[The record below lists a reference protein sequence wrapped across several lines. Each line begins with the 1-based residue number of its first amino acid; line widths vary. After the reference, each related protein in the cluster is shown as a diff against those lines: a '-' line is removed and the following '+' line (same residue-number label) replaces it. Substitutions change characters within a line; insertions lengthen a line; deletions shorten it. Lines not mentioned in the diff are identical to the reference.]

1 MYKSKILLKYI
12 FSEELDVKDL
22 TEEKYN
28 QDYEALTFSFKE
40 ETYQSRLAKKTPTK
54 AGYFV
59 ACWTKDE
66 NNCNQSYSKEAF
78 ADYLM
83 IIVIDEELSG
93 YFLFPRELLVEKG
106 ILTTFEHK
114 GKMAFRVYPKWC
126 NQLNKTAG
134 QTQKWQCK
142 YFLSFNDERFLVLL
156 YSK

>member
-1 MYKSKILLKYI
+1 MYKSRILLKYI
-12 FSEELDVKDL
+12 FSEESDVKDL

-54 AGYFV
+54 AAYFV
-59 ACWTKDE
+59 TCWTKDE
-66 NNCNQSYSKEAF
+66 NNCNQPYSKEAF
-78 ADYLM
+78 VDYLM

-126 NQLNKTAG
+126 NQLNKRTE
-134 QTQKWQCK
+134 QTQNWQCK
-142 YFLSFNDERFLVLL
+142 YFFE
-156 YSK
+156 Y

>member
-12 FSEELDVKDL
+12 FSEESEVKDL

-59 ACWTKDE
+59 TCWTKDE
-66 NNCNQSYSKEAF
+66 NNYNQPYSKEAF

-142 YFLSFNDERFLVLL
+142 YFFE
-156 YSK
+156 Y

>member
-12 FSEELDVKDL
+12 FSEESEVKDL

-40 ETYQSRLAKKTPTK
+40 ETYQSRLAKKTPIK

-59 ACWTKDE
+59 TCWTKDE
-66 NNCNQSYSKEAF
+66 NNCNQPYLKEVF

-83 IIVIDEELSG
+83 IIVIDEALSG

-126 NQLNKTAG
+126 NQLNKRAE

-142 YFLSFNDERFLVLL
+142 YFFED
-156 YSK
+156 

>member
-12 FSEELDVKDL
+12 FSEESEVKDL

-59 ACWTKDE
+59 TCWTKDE
-66 NNCNQSYSKEAF
+66 NNCNQPYSKVEEF

-142 YFLSFNDERFLVLL
+142 YFFE
-156 YSK
+156 Y

>member
-12 FSEELDVKDL
+12 FSEEPEVKDL

-59 ACWTKDE
+59 TCWTKDE
-66 NNCNQSYSKEAF
+66 NNCNQPYSKKAF

-142 YFLSFNDERFLVLL
+142 YFFE
-156 YSK
+156 Y

>member
-12 FSEELDVKDL
+12 FSEESEVKDL

-59 ACWTKDE
+59 TCWTKDE
-66 NNCNQSYSKEAF
+66 NNCNQPYSKGAF

-142 YFLSFNDERFLVLL
+142 YFFE
-156 YSK
+156 Y

>member
-1 MYKSKILLKYI
+1 MCKSKILLKNI
-12 FSEELDVKDL
+12 FSEESEVKDL

-54 AGYFV
+54 SGYFV
-59 ACWTKDE
+59 TCWTKDE
-66 NNCNQSYSKEAF
+66 DNYNRPYKIEEF
-78 ADYLM
+78 ADYL
-83 IIVIDEELSG
+83 IVAVIDHELNG

-106 ILTTFEHK
+106 ILASSK
-114 GKMAFRVYPKWC
+114 YQGKMAFRVYPKWC

-142 YFLSFNDERFLVLL
+142 YFFE
-156 YSK
+156 Y

>member
-12 FSEELDVKDL
+12 FSEESEVKDL

-59 ACWTKDE
+59 TCWTKDE
-66 NNCNQSYSKEAF
+66 NNCNQPYAKEAF

-142 YFLSFNDERFLVLL
+142 YFFE
-156 YSK
+156 Y

>member
-12 FSEELDVKDL
+12 FSEESEVKDL

-59 ACWTKDE
+59 TCWTKDE
-66 NNCNQSYSKEAF
+66 NNCNQPYSKEAF

-93 YFLFPRELLVEKG
+93 YFLFPRELLIEKG

-126 NQLNKTAG
+126 NQLNKRAA

-142 YFLSFNDERFLVLL
+142 YFFE
-156 YSK
+156 Y

>member
-12 FSEELDVKDL
+12 FSEESDVKDL

-59 ACWTKDE
+59 TCWTKDE
-66 NNCNQSYSKEAF
+66 NNCNQPYSIDTF
-78 ADYLM
+78 TDYLI
-83 IIVIDEELSG
+83 IIVIDEELNG
-93 YFLFPRELLVEKG
+93 YFLFPRKLLKEKG
-106 ILTTFEHK
+106 ILSSSEQK
-114 GKMAFRVYPKWC
+114 GKMAFRVYPRWC
-126 NQLNKTAG
+126 EHLNKTAE

-142 YFLSFNDERFLVLL
+142 YFFE
-156 YSK
+156 Y

>member
-12 FSEELDVKDL
+12 FSEESEVKDL

-59 ACWTKDE
+59 TCWTKDE
-66 NNCNQSYSKEAF
+66 NNCNQPYSKEAF
-78 ADYLM
+78 EDYLM

-142 YFLSFNDERFLVLL
+142 YFFE
-156 YSK
+156 Y

>member
-12 FSEELDVKDL
+12 FSEEPEVKDL

-59 ACWTKDE
+59 TCWTKDE
-66 NNCNQSYSKEAF
+66 NNCNQPYSKEAL

-142 YFLSFNDERFLVLL
+142 YFFE
-156 YSK
+156 Y

>member
-1 MYKSKILLKYI
+1 MIKLSCVIGI
-12 FSEELDVKDL
+12 KDI
-22 TEEKYN
+22 
-28 QDYEALTFSFKE
+28 
-40 ETYQSRLAKKTPTK
+40 
-54 AGYFV
+54 
-59 ACWTKDE
+59 
-66 NNCNQSYSKEAF
+66 NQSNRHYNAYWRGPNKEADEKSAYNNVQVGDGPQHSNQPYSKEAF
-78 ADYLM
+78 ADYLL

-142 YFLSFNDERFLVLL
+142 YFFE
-156 YSK
+156 Y

>member
-1 MYKSKILLKYI
+1 
-12 FSEELDVKDL
+12 
-22 TEEKYN
+22 
-28 QDYEALTFSFKE
+28 
-40 ETYQSRLAKKTPTK
+40 P
-54 AGYFV
+54 
-59 ACWTKDE
+59 
-66 NNCNQSYSKEAF
+66 YSKEAF

-142 YFLSFNDERFLVLL
+142 YFFE
-156 YSK
+156 Y

>member
-66 NNCNQSYSKEAF
+66 NNCNQPYSKEAF

-93 YFLFPRELLVEKG
+93 YFLFPI
-106 ILTTFEHK
+106 ILSAIEPFFKYLSLCFVSRLAEQRKHV
-114 GKMAFRVYPKWC
+114 AFIC
-126 NQLNKTAG
+126 
-134 QTQKWQCK
+134 
-142 YFLSFNDERFLVLL
+142 L
-156 YSK
+156 YARLIKRIYSQQI

>member
-12 FSEELDVKDL
+12 FSEESEVKDL

-59 ACWTKDE
+59 TCWTKDE
-66 NNCNQSYSKEAF
+66 DNYNRPYKIEEF
-78 ADYLM
+78 ADYL
-83 IIVIDEELSG
+83 IVAVIDDELNG
-93 YFLFPRELLVEKG
+93 YFLIPRELLVEKG

-142 YFLSFNDERFLVLL
+142 YFFE
-156 YSK
+156 Y

>member
-12 FSEELDVKDL
+12 FSEESDVKDL

-59 ACWTKDE
+59 TCWTKDE
-66 NNCNQSYSKEAF
+66 NNCNQPYSKEAF

-93 YFLFPRELLVEKG
+93 YFLG
-106 ILTTFEHK
+106 N
-114 GKMAFRVYPKWC
+114 YW
-126 NQLNKTAG
+126 
-134 QTQKWQCK
+134 
-142 YFLSFNDERFLVLL
+142 
-156 YSK
+156 